1 MSVEIVP
8 LPDYNTDVNDYFL
21 AVVDEVPAGFF
32 VVRLSDNFLY
42 RVWVEPEFRSRGVLG
57 TFLNYL
63 VELTPG
69 VNWTITSGLPMSAL
83 LWSQHNEFFSVPD
96 PENVRTLSLE
106 ETQVKTEAAH
116 QKFQELA
123 EFWTAR

>member
-1 MSVEIVP
+1 MSVEIVS
-8 LPDYNTDVNDYFL
+8 LPDYNTDGNDYFL
-21 AVVDEVPAGFF
+21 AIVDEVPAGFF
-32 VVRLSDNFLY
+32 AVRLSENFLY

-83 LWSQHNEFFSVPD
+83 LWSQHNEFFSVQD

-106 ETQVKTEAAH
+106 ELQLKTETAH
-116 QKFQELA
+116 QKFQELT
-123 EFWTAR
+123 EFWTAG